1 LLGKWSITDSYYRPM
16 PVADLGDLKVH
27 FREHGD
33 HGRGPV
39 LGIMGFGIDQRFW
52 AAQIAAVTQ
61 THRFITFDNRGIGRS
76 SAGPVTS
83 IDEMADDAVRL
94 LDHLGIDRTVVFG
107 VSMGGAIAQR
117 LVLDHPERVSALVLA
132 ATWARPI
139 EFMRRQTELARRVIE
154 LQGAE
159 GLVDSSLIFMF
170 TPRFFEVG
178 QEAID
183 RMVGAFFA
191 ESGPE
196 LASQEVLY
204 GQLDAIVKHDALSEL
219 GRISVPTLVIGA
231 KMDMM
236 VPGFAS
242 EEIARAIPG
251 AELVMLESGHGAM
264 VEEMEPFNAA
274 LTRFLAKL

>member
-1 LLGKWSITDSYYRPM
+1 M
-16 PVADLGDLKVH
+16 PTADLGDLRLH
-27 FREHGD
+27 FREHGEA
-33 HGRGPV
+33 GREPV
-39 LGIMGFGIDQRFW
+39 LGIMGFGVDQRFW

-76 SAGPVTS
+76 SAGTVTS
-83 IDEMADDAVRL
+83 IDEMADDALRL
-94 LDHLGIDRTVVFG
+94 LDHLGIERTVVFG

-117 LVLDHPERVSALVLA
+117 LILDHPERISALILA

-139 EFMRRQTELARRVIE
+139 EFMRRQTELARRVVE

-183 RMVGAFFA
+183 RMVAAFFA
-191 ESGPE
+191 DGGPE
-196 LASQEVLY
+196 MARREVLY
-204 GQLDAIVKHDALSEL
+204 GQLDAIVKHDTLSEL
-219 GRISVPTLVIGA
+219 GRISVPTLVIGSN
-231 KMDMM
+231 MDMM

-242 EEIARAIPG
+242 EEIARAVPG

-274 LTRFLAKL
+274 LTRFLTKL

>member
-1 LLGKWSITDSYYRPM
+1 M

-27 FREHGD
+27 FREHGEE
-33 HGRGPV
+33 GRGPI
-39 LGIMGFGIDQRFW
+39 LGIMGFGVDQRFW
-52 AAQIAAVTQ
+52 AAQIAAVAQ

-76 SAGPVTS
+76 TAGTVTS
-83 IDEMADDAVRL
+83 IDEMADDALRL
-94 LDHLGIDRTVVFG
+94 LDHLGIEKTVVFG

-117 LVLDHPERVSALVLA
+117 LILDHPERVSALMLG

-154 LQGAE
+154 LQGVG
-159 GLVDSSLIFMF
+159 GLVDASLIFMF

-183 RMVGAFFA
+183 RIVAAFFA

-204 GQLDAIVKHDALSEL
+204 GQLDAIVKHDTLSEL
-219 GRISVPTLVIGA
+219 GRISVPTLVIGS

-242 EEIARAIPG
+242 EEIARAVPG

-264 VEEMEPFNAA
+264 MEEMEAFNAA
-274 LTRFLAKL
+274 VTDFLARL

>member
-27 FREHGD
+27 FRQHGED
-33 HGRGPV
+33 RRSPV
-39 LGIMGFGIDQRFW
+39 LGIMGFGVDQRFW

-76 SAGPVTS
+76 SAGTVTS
-83 IDEMADDAVRL
+83 IDEMADDATRL
-94 LDHLGIDRTVVFG
+94 LDHLGIEKTVVFG

-117 LVLDHPERVSALVLA
+117 LVLDHPERVSALILA

-139 EFMRRQTELARRVIE
+139 EFMRRQTDLARRVIE

-183 RMVGAFFA
+183 SMVAAFFA
-191 ESGPE
+191 DSGPG
-196 LASQEVLY
+196 LARREVLY
-204 GQLDAIVKHDALSEL
+204 GQLDAILKHDTLSEL
-219 GRISVPTLVIGA
+219 ARVSVPTLVVGSR
-231 KMDMM
+231 MDMI

-251 AELVMLESGHGAM
+251 AELVMMESGHGAM

>member
-1 LLGKWSITDSYYRPM
+1 M
-16 PVADLGDLKVH
+16 PVADLGDLKLH
-27 FREHGD
+27 FTEHGTP
-33 HGRGPV
+33 GGAPV
-39 LGIMGFGIDQRFW
+39 LGIMGFGLDQRFW
-52 AAQIAAVTQ
+52 AAQVPAVTQ
-61 THRFITFDNRGIGRS
+61 THRFITFDNRGVGRS
-76 SAGPVTS
+76 TAGAVSS

-94 LDHLGIDRTVVFG
+94 LDHLGLDETVVFG

-139 EFMRRQTELARRVIE
+139 EFMRRQTQVARRVVE

-159 GLVDSSLIFMF
+159 GLVDASLLFMF

-183 RMVGAFFA
+183 RMVEAFFA
-191 ESGPE
+191 ETGPDP
-196 LASQEVLY
+196 ASQEVLY
-204 GQLDAIVKHDALSEL
+204 GQLDAIVKHDTLAEL
-219 GRISVPTLVIGA
+219 GRISVPTLVVGA
-231 KMDMM
+231 KMDLM

-242 EEIARAIPG
+242 EEIARAVPG

-264 VEEMEPFNAA
+264 MEDMEAFNAA
-274 LTRFLAKL
+274 VTRFLAKL